1 MVLAACHRSSGLDS
15 VSPEPDPRSVMLGPT
30 VRHRLYIL
38 GAAVLFSTGGAA
50 IKACALTGW
59 QVAAFR
65 SAVAALTLLVVL
77 PASRRAWDRRTL
89 LVGCSY
95 AATLV
100 LFVLANKLTT
110 AANTIFLQSTAPL
123 YVLLLGRVWLGERA
137 GRRDLG
143 FMVLIAAGLA
153 LFFIGTEPV
162 RASAPNP
169 WLGNVLAA
177 TAGVTWGLT
186 LLGLRS
192 AGRRTAAGTADARGA
207 ARGTDADGAADLGLG
222 AVVVGNIVACVVCL
236 PFALDPTL
244 AGTTA
249 AGAAT
254 GFGQPRDLL
263 LIAYLGV
270 VQVGLAYVLLTRGFR
285 RVPALEGSLL
295 ILLEPG
301 LNPIWAWLLQ
311 HEVPST
317 TALLGGAAI
326 LGATVARASRAAQR
340 PSAPAA

>member
-1 MVLAACHRSSGLDS
+1 
-15 VSPEPDPRSVMLGPT
+15 MLRADL
-30 VRHRLYIL
+30 RHRLYIL
-38 GAAVLFSTGGAA
+38 GAAILFSTGGAA
-50 IKACALTGW
+50 IKACTLTGW

-65 SAVAALTLLVVL
+65 SAVAALTLLVLL

-123 YVLLLGRVWLGERA
+123 YVLVLGRLLLGERA
-137 GRRDLG
+137 SRRDLG
-143 FMVLIAAGLA
+143 FMVLIAGGLA
-153 LFFIGTEPV
+153 LFFLGTEPV

-186 LLGLRS
+186 LMGLRS
-192 AGRRTAAGTADARGA
+192 AGRRATAAAPTDPSAAARADPGATADP
-207 ARGTDADGAADLGLG
+207 GLA
-222 AVVVGNIVACVVCL
+222 AVVVGNLVACVVCL
-236 PFALDPTL
+236 PFALRPLL
-244 AGTTA
+244 AGAPAA
-249 AGAAT
+249 AGAAA
-254 GFGQPRDLL
+254 GGSLL
-263 LIAYLGV
+263 DVGLIAYLGV

-285 RVPALEGSLL
+285 QVPALEGSLL

-301 LNPIWAWLLQ
+301 LNPIWAWRLQ
-311 HEVPST
+311 HEIPSG
-317 TALLGGAAI
+317 AAIVGGALI
-326 LGATVARASRAAQR
+326 LGATVARSMASEPSRA
-340 PSAPAA
+340 PAS